1 MYHPGICGVCENEM
15 NETSVDSPV
24 CNECMDVLEFGYPSF
39 PAFKLAESDGINNY
53 TEAKKLEV

>member
-1 MYHPGICGVCENEM
+1 M